1 MQNFTIE
8 ERVSLLE
15 IQVADIE
22 GQITDLDQ
30 DVNFLFD
37 DQIIQDERIFSLEE
51 GSDEINNQ
59 LVVIDDDVESKYCYE
74 NFTAVYKYVYSL
86 F

>member
-1 MQNFTIE
+1 MMQNATIE

-22 GQITDLDQ
+22 GEITDLDQ

-37 DQIIQDERIFSLEE
+37 EQIIQDERLFSLEE
-51 GSDEINNQ
+51 EAEEISDQ
-59 LVVIDDDVESKYCYE
+59 LIVIDDDLESKC
-74 NFTAVYKYVYSL
+74 FFCKFYSCM
-86 F
+86 